1 MSKPFWITIVVF
13 LAFCLGGWVGM
24 CTRHCILTTLPK
36 GHAMAYRVGGHSESL
51 TCYSEVQGK
60 RLKWQIGTATL
71 LVTPPWSGR
80 ETNPPPLSPDR
91 AIAASR
97 QEVPKY
103 LADAEAWQVDEI
115 RLQTLGQEDG
125 WYYVI
130 EWRRTDAVG
139 DSLSIPVLM
148 SGVAVPLT
156 PDTE

>member
-1 MSKPFWITIVVF
+1 MSE
-13 LAFCLGGWVGM
+13 LAARRTKTKDKCKMF
-24 CTRHCILTTLPK
+24 RYLPD
-36 GHAMAYRVGGHSESL
+36 ACSE
-51 TCYSEVQGK
+51 QGK